1 MPLPLHGNQ
10 QTPRPEGGRP
20 LLRGYYAILDV
31 RARAGAE
38 EPVELAAEVMRAEQL
53 LAARPCCLQLRAKRL
68 PVRPLL
74 ELAARL
80 APLCRQVGVPFCV
93 NDRLDLALV
102 VKADAVHLGQDDLS
116 IVDARRV
123 LATLGRSLI
132 VGVSTHSLDQALAAV
147 QGGADYIGFGPVFPT
162 ASKERPDPVVG
173 LEGLRAV
180 TAAVPVPVVAIGG
193 IGRRHIPQIVAAGAA
208 AAAVIADIEN
218 ASDRLA
224 AAREV
229 SAAFGSTT
237 YDRSA

>member
-1 MPLPLHGNQ
+1 MPLPLHGNHP
-10 QTPRPEGGRP
+10 TPIPEGGGNR
-20 LLRGYYAILDV
+20 LRGYYAILDV
-31 RARAGAE
+31 RAKVGAE

-68 PVRPLL
+68 PVRSLL

-80 APLCRQVGVPFCV
+80 APLCRQAGVPFCV

-116 IVDARRV
+116 IADARRV
-123 LATLGRSLI
+123 LGTLGRSVI
-132 VGVSTHSLDQALAAV
+132 VGVSTHSLAQALAAV
-147 QGGADYIGFGPVFPT
+147 QGGADYIGFGPVFAT

-173 LEGLRAV
+173 LDGLAAV
-180 TAAVPVPVVAIGG
+180 TAAVSVPVVAIGG

-208 AAAVIADIEN
+208 AAAVIGDIEN
-218 ASDRLA
+218 APDRLA

-229 SAAFGSTT
+229 SAAFGRT